1 MKTKTSRSA
10 LVDCP
15 SCDGE
20 RGEYDEVYAGYD
32 SYHGPAVKETWIP
45 CHTCG
50 AEGKVTR
57 VERLAFLIG
66 LARSEEEAVRQFPA
80 ELTWELVREEAG
92 A

>member
-1 MKTKTSRSA
+1 MKTKTSRSV
-10 LVDCP
+10 LVDCL